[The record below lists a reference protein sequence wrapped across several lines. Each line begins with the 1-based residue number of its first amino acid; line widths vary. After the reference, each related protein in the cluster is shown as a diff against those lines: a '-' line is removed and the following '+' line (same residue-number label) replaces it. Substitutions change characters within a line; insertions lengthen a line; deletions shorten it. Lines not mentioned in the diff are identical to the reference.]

1 MEDLAVRHGRKAGKI
16 LAITVPATLA
26 LLGIVVW
33 HQLPPDPSDHTI
45 VQLTGACCTPGGAP
59 GTTVGT
65 EYAESPGAQVLLFP
79 LSRVTRVDDGRIS
92 LTYDLFTWTED
103 PEDTWVETRL
113 TDTALRVGDT
123 VTHGPAT
130 IEVVAVHDA
139 FLDRNDAVDLRVTFD
154 LGRIDEVP

>member
-1 MEDLAVRHGRKAGKI
+1 MRRTRAELALLAAQDRVEDLTVRHGRKTLKM
-16 LAITVPATLA
+16 LAITVPVTLA

-33 HQLPPDPSDHTI
+33 NQRPPDPSDHTL

-92 LTYDLFTWTED
+92 LTYDLFTMRRSPQAASRPPRD
-103 PEDTWVETRL
+103 
-113 TDTALRVGDT
+113 
-123 VTHGPAT
+123 PAT
-130 IEVVAVHDA
+130 PVAW
-139 FLDRNDAVDLRVTFD
+139 RSRTPSP
-154 LGRIDEVP
+154 LGRT

>member
-1 MEDLAVRHGRKAGKI
+1 MRRTRAELALLAAQDRVEDLTVRHGRKTLKM
-16 LAITVPATLA
+16 LAITVPVTLA

-33 HQLPPDPSDHTI
+33 NQRPPDPSDHTL

-92 LTYDLFTWTED
+92 LAYDLFTMRRSPQAASRPPRD
-103 PEDTWVETRL
+103 
-113 TDTALRVGDT
+113 
-123 VTHGPAT
+123 PAT
-130 IEVVAVHDA
+130 PVAW
-139 FLDRNDAVDLRVTFD
+139 RSRTPSP
-154 LGRIDEVP
+154 LGRT